1 MISDIFEWNSVR
13 TVINMFDATLLRTFH
28 AVAQDSSFTRAASR
42 LNLTQSAVSAQIRR
56 LEEQAGA
63 TLLVRNTRSVALTPQ
78 GEILLGYARAI
89 LRLNED
95 ARQQLSG
102 APEGVHIRIGATD
115 DLMSTWLPAVLQQFR
130 RAHPGSTLE
139 VRVNNAGLLL
149 AAMEQGELDL
159 VVCCRC
165 RGDQAGQVL
174 WREPLLWACA
184 GDGDAAEEDPLP
196 LALFPEPCPYRDAAL
211 AALAAA
217 GREWRIAAVSPS
229 VAGLRAAVSS
239 ALGISPLNRSV
250 VTAQMRVLGPESG
263 LPELPEVEFAI
274 YLRLQEGP
282 QEIARIAD
290 AIKEA
295 ARSRFLA

>member
-1 MISDIFEWNSVR
+1 
-13 TVINMFDATLLRTFH
+13 MFL
-28 AVAQDSSFTRAASR
+28 VAAAMD
-42 LNLTQSAVSAQIRR
+42 
-56 LEEQAGA
+56 
-63 TLLVRNTRSVALTPQ
+63 
-78 GEILLGYARAI
+78 ARAI
-89 LRLNED
+89 LKLNND

-102 APEGVHIRIGATD
+102 APESVHIRIGATD
-115 DLMSTWLPAVLQQFR
+115 DLMSTWLPAVLQRFR
-130 RAHPGSTLE
+130 GAHPGSTLE
-139 VRVNNAGLLL
+139 VRVSNAGLLL

-165 RGDQAGQVL
+165 RGDQAGEVL

-184 GDGDAAEEDPLP
+184 DDGSAVDEDPLP
-196 LALFPEPCPYRDAAL
+196 LALFPDPCPYRDAAL

-229 VAGLRAAVSS
+229 LASLHGAVSS
-239 ALGISPLNRSV
+239 ALGISPLNRSAF
-250 VTAQMRVLGPESG
+250 TSRMRVLGPESG
-263 LPELPEVEFAI
+263 LQELPEVEFAI

-295 ARSRFLA
+295 AQRRFLA

>member
-1 MISDIFEWNSVR
+1 
-13 TVINMFDATLLRTFH
+13 MFDTTLLRSFH
-28 AVAQDSSFTRAASR
+28 AVAQDSSFTKAAGR
-42 LNLTQSAVSAQIRR
+42 LNLTQSAVSAHIRR

-63 TLLVRNTRSVALTPQ
+63 TLLLRNTRSVALTPQ
-78 GEILLGYARAI
+78 GEVLLGYARAI

-95 ARQQLSG
+95 ARLQLSG

-115 DLMSTWLPAVLQQFR
+115 DLMSTWLPGVLQQFR
-130 RAHPGSTLE
+130 RAHPSSTLE

-165 RGDQAGQVL
+165 YGDQAGQVL
-174 WREPLLWACA
+174 WREPLLWVCA
-184 GDGDAAEEDPLP
+184 DDDTAAEENLLP
-196 LALFPEPCPYRDAAL
+196 LALFPDPCPYRDAAL

-229 VAGLRAAVSS
+229 VAGLRSAVSS
-239 ALGISPLNRSV
+239 GLGISPLNRSA
-250 VTAQMRVLGPESG
+250 VTAQMRVLGPEAG
-263 LPELPEVEFAI
+263 LPELPEVEFVI

-282 QEIARIAD
+282 QEIASIAK
-290 AIKEA
+290 AIKDA
-295 ARSRFLA
+295 AHRRFLA